1 MVYDSERKK
10 SQTRFFPLAEFLIS
24 IGHKHESTFVLRFG
38 IFPTQ
43 ITYASKVF
51 SIVSRHTILIIGL
64 SHDVTLR
71 SE

>member
-1 MVYDSERKK
+1 M
-10 SQTRFFPLAEFLIS
+10 AEFFIS
-24 IGHKHESTFVLRFG
+24 IVHKHEFTFVLRFD

-43 ITYASKVF
+43 ITYALKVF
-51 SIVSRHTILIIGL
+51 SNVSRHNILIIGL

>member
-10 SQTRFFPLAEFLIS
+10 ITNTFFPLAEFFIS
-24 IGHKHESTFVLRFG
+24 IVQKHESTFVLRFG

-43 ITYASKVF
+43 ITYALKVF
-51 SIVSRHTILIIGL
+51 SIVSRHNIHIIGL